1 MLERKD
7 VEELVNGY
15 TETCEVMVRYAENNN
30 ITELIG
36 GGFRN
41 IEKLVLND
49 FVQYLFYLADTDGN
63 VNDDEFEYI
72 KWVDENATK
81 ESGGKFSTDGISPS
95 LKLVVSAENIMMKK
109 GNIPYVADD
118 SSPSIFYFRI
128 IASLGG
134 GMLVS
139 DKTIDEGEVDRF
151 TDSVKKMQS
160 YLYSNLKKTDFG
172 SALRIDMVISD
183 DDKPTETRTIF
194 EKETADTEENRT
206 AEKTEKKSLSEL
218 LEKLNGLVGLENI
231 KNDVNSL
238 INLIKIQKLRKK
250 RGLKEIPIS
259 MHMVFSGNPGT
270 GKTTVARL
278 LAEIYRELGVL
289 SQGHLVE
296 VDRSELVAGYVGQ
309 TAIKVQEVVKKAIG
323 GVLFIDEAYSLAYSD
338 SGNDYGREA
347 IDTLVKEM
355 EDNRDNLIVIVA
367 GYPDLMED
375 FVNSNPGLRSRFNKY
390 MFFPDY
396 TPEELLRIFENMC
409 NESGYKISNGCREY
423 TVKYFTEI
431 YEKRDKGFGNGR
443 AVRNYFETAITRQAD
458 RLCGGDGA
466 SDEALVTLEAE
477 DVKIG

>member
-1 MLERKD
+1 MLEKKD
-7 VEELVNGY
+7 VNMLVDELS
-15 TETCEVMVRYAENNN
+15 ETCDTMVRYIEENS

-41 IEKLVLND
+41 IKKLVIND
-49 FVQYLFYLADTDGN
+49 FIQYLFYLSDADGN
-63 VNDDEFEYI
+63 ISDSELEYI
-72 KWVDENATK
+72 KWVDESVTK
-81 ESGGKFSTDGISPS
+81 EEGGKFTCDSAPAS
-95 LKLVVSAENIMMKK
+95 LRLIVSAENIMMKK
-109 GNIPYVADD
+109 GHIPYIADN
-118 SSPSIFYFRI
+118 SSPSVFYFRI
-128 IASLGG
+128 IASLGAG
-134 GMLVS
+134 LLVA
-139 DKTIDEGEVDRF
+139 DKNISSSEVDRF
-151 TDSVKKMQS
+151 SDTVKLMQN
-160 YLYSNLKKTDFG
+160 YILGNLKKTEFG
-172 SALRIDMVISD
+172 SVLRVDMVITD
-183 DDKPTETRTIF
+183 ENKPTETRTIF

-250 RGLKEIPIS
+250 RGLKEIPVS

-375 FVNSNPGLRSRFNKY
+375 FINSNPGLRSRFNKY
-390 MFFPDY
+390 VYFPDY

-409 NESGYKISNGCREY
+409 NESGYKISDGCREY

-431 YEKRDKGFGNGR
+431 YNKRDKGFGNGR
-443 AVRNYFETAITRQAD
+443 AVRNYFEIAITRQAD

-466 SDEALVTLEAE
+466 SDDALVTLEME
-477 DVKIG
+477 DVKNG

>member
-1 MLERKD
+1 MLEKRD
-7 VEELVNGY
+7 VNMLVDEFS
-15 TETCEVMVRYAENNN
+15 ETCDTMVRYIEENS

-41 IEKLVLND
+41 IKKLVIND
-49 FVQYLFYLADTDGN
+49 FIQYLFYLSDADGN
-63 VNDDEFEYI
+63 ISDSELEYI
-72 KWVDENATK
+72 KWVDESVTK
-81 ESGGKFSTDGISPS
+81 EEGGKFTGDSAPAS
-95 LKLVVSAENIMMKK
+95 LRLIVSAENIMMKK
-109 GNIPYVADD
+109 GHIPYIADN
-118 SSPSIFYFRI
+118 SSPSVFYFRI
-128 IASLGG
+128 ITSLGAG
-134 GMLVS
+134 LLVA
-139 DKTIDEGEVDRF
+139 DKNISSSEVDRF
-151 TDSVKKMQS
+151 SDTVKLMQN
-160 YLYSNLKKTDFG
+160 YILGNLKKTEFG
-172 SALRIDMVISD
+172 SVLRVDMVITD
-183 DDKPTETRTIF
+183 ENKPTETRTIF
-194 EKETADTEENRT
+194 NETAYEEEIPTKMNT
-206 AEKTEKKSLSEL
+206 SKDSLSGL
-218 LEKLNGLVGLENI
+218 LEKLNNLVGLENI

-238 INLIKIQKLRKK
+238 INLIKIQKLRKE
-250 RGLKEIPIS
+250 RGLKEIPVS

-278 LAEIYRELGVL
+278 LAKIYRELGVL
-289 SQGHLVE
+289 SEGHLVE

-375 FVNSNPGLRSRFNKY
+375 FINTNPGLRSRFNKY
-390 MFFPDY
+390 MIFPDY

-409 NESGYKISNGCREY
+409 AESGYKISEACREY
-423 TVKYFTEI
+423 TIKYFTDI
-431 YEKRDKGFGNGR
+431 YNNRSKGFGNGR
-443 AVRNYFETAITRQAD
+443 AVRNYFETAITRQAN

-477 DVKIG
+477 DVMNG